1 MNIYIVRHGQT
12 DWNVE
17 GRYGGRID
25 VPLNKKGLEQ
35 AYLTKEK
42 LQDIIFDKI
51 YSSPLIRAIT
61 TAKIIRDQNIIID
74 KRIIERNNGD
84 LEGKLKTEIKEK
96 IDFNDPNSTKYNIES
111 ITEFRERI
119 YDFLDEV
126 SSDTISNNV
135 LIVTHAGV
143 GIYARCYFEGDPFDG
158 DYSKYKINNC
168 ESIKYSVRRKI
179 RS

>member
-96 IDFNDPNSTKYNIES
+96 II
-111 ITEFRERI
+111 
-119 YDFLDEV
+119 
-126 SSDTISNNV
+126 
-135 LIVTHAGV
+135 LIV
-143 GIYARCYFEGDPFDG
+143 R
-158 DYSKYKINNC
+158 
-168 ESIKYSVRRKI
+168 SII
-179 RS
+179 LNL